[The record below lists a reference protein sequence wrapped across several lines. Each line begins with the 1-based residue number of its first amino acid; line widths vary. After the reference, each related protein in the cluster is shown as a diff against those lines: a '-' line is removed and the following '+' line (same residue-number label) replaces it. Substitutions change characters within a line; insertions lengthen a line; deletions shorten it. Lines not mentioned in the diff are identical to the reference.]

1 MAQENQMEQL
11 LQAQENEIKK
21 LKVEKETLRQQAKD
35 ARKKVRELERKIQLI
50 ERSRWLRLGNFI
62 KKVLANIM
70 RVIKLPYR
78 AFKKVYGLLF
88 VKANEEVVSTITLEK
103 SNQNES
109 AAEVMENQETRQ
121 IQEQISDP
129 TPEVK
134 RELSYPEVSNMDC
147 KNLFD
152 IDGKVTTVSVVVCI
166 HNALYDVE
174 ECLLSLWQNRT
185 FPYEIILV
193 DDGSDEETRDYVAKF
208 AEITGVKLLRNDVA
222 SGYTKAAN
230 KGLHA
235 SESDYVILLNSDTI
249 VTAGWVE
256 KMITCFR
263 KNEKA
268 GIVSPLSNAASYQS
282 VPEIHDSV
290 TGDWKINTLEDGI
303 TLEMMGQ
310 IVEMTSEHVY
320 PQVPVL
326 NGFCFMISRQV
337 INTIG
342 YLDEE
347 SFPRGYGEEVD
358 YCLRAGKAGF
368 ELRIVDDTYI
378 FHEKSKSFSH
388 KTRKELGQESK
399 GKLKEKHGEMYRGLD
414 AEMEACTELEML
426 RKRILEKQKAILDMP
441 ILKKKIAF
449 LLTARGGSGG
459 ANSVCQEVMGM
470 RKLGVDAYV
479 LNSSNYK
486 DEFESNYPEL
496 MPYVRYFNKKSEKSL
511 LEASAQF
518 DIIIGTI
525 FTTVKSLKK
534 ISERYPDKKFGY
546 YIQDY
551 EPMFFDESED
561 YWQEA
566 RDSYTLLED
575 ICMFAKTKWIAN
587 TVEKEHGRKVNIV
600 EPSIDIAMYNPYV
613 IEEKIISMP
622 IKITAMIRPKTE
634 RRNPIGTMQV
644 LKMLKEKYG
653 EKVQVNLFG
662 CGTDEII
669 ALGDV
674 AEFNYANHG
683 VLKRWEV
690 ADLLAQSHI
699 FLDMSTYQAFGRT
712 GLESMCLGCI
722 AIIPEEGGADKYA
735 IDGENAIVVDT
746 LDVNLVYKRICELIE
761 APEKMKVIQKKGL
774 QASQGYSITKAS
786 MSEMK
791 VLNSYCI

>member
-1 MAQENQMEQL
+1 MERDNQIEQL
-11 LQAQENEIKK
+11 LLKKDNEIKK
-21 LKVEKETLRQQAKD
+21 LKSDNQKLRQQAKD
-35 ARKKVRELERKIQLI
+35 ARKKVRELERKLQLM

-62 KKVLANIM
+62 KKILSKIM
-70 RVIKLPYR
+70 WVIKLPYR
-78 AFKKVYGLLF
+78 AVRKIYRMIFARNTVEQQI
-88 VKANEEVVSTITLEK
+88 VIQEVEVNEE
-103 SNQNES
+103 N
-109 AAEVMENQETRQ
+109 
-121 IQEQISDP
+121 
-129 TPEVK
+129 
-134 RELSYPEVSNMDC
+134 RELTYPEAGNAMVE
-147 KNLFD
+147 NLFD
-152 IDGKVTTVSVVVCI
+152 INGKTTTVSVVVCI

-174 ECLLSLWQNRT
+174 ECLLSLWENRT

-193 DDGSDEETRDYVAKF
+193 DDGSDEATRDYVAKF
-208 AEITGVKLLRNDVA
+208 AEITGVKLLRNEEA

-263 KNEKA
+263 NNEKA

-282 VPEIHDSV
+282 VPEVHDLV

-310 IVEMTSEHVY
+310 IVETTSTHAY
-320 PQVPVL
+320 PQAAVL

-337 INTIG
+337 IDTIG

-358 YCLRAGKAGF
+358 YCLRARKKGF
-368 ELRIVDDTYI
+368 ELHIVDDTYI

-399 GKLKEKHGEMYRGLD
+399 GKLKEKHGDMYSNLDSEMQVCL
-414 AEMEACTELEML
+414 ELEL
-426 RKRILEKQKAILDMP
+426 ARKRILEKQQEILNMP
-441 ILKKKIAF
+441 ILDKKIAF

-470 RKLGVDAYV
+470 RKLGVEAFV
-479 LNSSNYK
+479 VNSINYK
-486 DEFESNYPEL
+486 EEFEKNYPEL
-496 MPYVRYFNKKSEKSL
+496 VPYVRYFQKKSEKSL
-511 LEASAQF
+511 LEAVGEF

-525 FTTVKSLKK
+525 FTTVKSLKT
-534 ISERYPDKKFGY
+534 ISEKYSDKKFGY

-551 EPMFFDESED
+551 EPMFFDETED
-561 YWQEA
+561 YWKEA
-566 RDSYTLLED
+566 RDSYTLLDD

-613 IEEKIISMP
+613 IEEKDISMP
-622 IKITAMIRPKTE
+622 IQIAAMIRPKTE

-653 EKVQVNLFG
+653 EKIEVKLFG
-662 CGTDEII
+662 CGTDEIV

-674 AEFNYANHG
+674 AQFEYTNLG
-683 VLKRWEV
+683 ILKRWEV
-690 ADLLAQSHI
+690 ADLLAKSHM

-712 GLESMCLGCI
+712 GLESMCLGCV
-722 AIIPEEGGADKYA
+722 AVMPEEGGVDKYA
-735 IDGENAIVVDT
+735 VDNENAIVVDT
-746 LDVNLVYKRICELIE
+746 LDEDLVYERMCAVID
-761 APEKMKVIQKKGL
+761 APEKLQELQRNGL
-774 QASQGYSITKAS
+774 QTAKDYNVMKAA
-786 MSEMK
+786 MSEIQT
-791 VLNSYCI
+791 LNSMFVR